1 LNICKNCSNQFTGK
15 YCNNCGEKVY
25 TEKDRSFFHLFE
37 EFFHFVSHFEG
48 TLFTTLRTIFK
59 YPGKFAADYCAGI
72 RKKYFKPISLFLLIV
87 ILYLLFPLF
96 PGLNMPVN
104 GHYGNDLYGKFAHI
118 HTVKIFNQSHLT
130 EEQFVSAYQAK
141 SEKVSKFLLFTI
153 LPFTALVSWL
163 FTFRKRKHYF
173 DQFIFSTELNS
184 FFILWMFILFPA
196 LYFSARNIS
205 AWFGKTIPFND
216 QGLAIISYLS
226 FTVFAFFAAK
236 RFYNLKTIQAIF
248 FTLVFALFQAAFI
261 HYIYE
266 FLLYIISI
274 SLVH

>member
-1 LNICKNCSNQFTGK
+1 MHTCKNCGHQFNGK
-15 YCNNCGEKVY
+15 YCNTCGEKVY

-48 TLFTTLRTIFK
+48 TLFTTVGTMVK
-59 YPGKFAADYCAGI
+59 HPGKFSADYCAGI

-104 GHYGNDLYGKFAHI
+104 GHFGNDLYGRFAKL
-118 HTVKIFNQSHLT
+118 HTRQVFDQSHLT
-130 EEQFVSAYQAK
+130 EEQFVSIYHDK
-141 SEKVSKFLLFTI
+141 SEKVSKFLLFI
-153 LPFTALVSWL
+153 IIPFTALVSWL
-163 FTFRKRKHYF
+163 LTLRKRKYYF

-196 LYFSARNIS
+196 IYFSIS
-205 AWFGKTIPFND
+205 HIAAWFGMTIPFSD
-216 QGLAIISYLS
+216 GLLAIISYLF
-226 FTVFAFFAAK
+226 FTVYTFFAAK
-236 RFYNLKTIQAIF
+236 RFYSLKISQAIF
-248 FTLVFALFQAAFI
+248 FTLIFVLLQAAFI

-266 FLLYIISI
+266 FLLFIISI